1 LPLGGANSITQIAVE
16 GRVPPEGQWPEAD
29 FRRAVHRYFETM
41 GIPIKRGRAF
51 TDADRA
57 GAPPALVINETL
69 ARKMFGDEDPLGQ
82 QLRLGPSSPVR
93 QGTIVGV
100 VGDLH
105 HQRLDVAPAAEVYIN
120 YLQGVPVAPLLV
132 IRTASDPAA
141 MAVAIRTAIREVDR
155 TVIPGSIRTMDD
167 LRAASVSERL
177 FVTGLILS
185 FGALALVLAA
195 IGVYGVLSLVVA
207 ERTREIGIRLAL
219 GASPRGLVAL
229 VVKQSLYLTVIGVVG
244 GVTLSVALS
253 PLVASQLFGVG
264 GTDPVT
270 IAAVVASLLTVAL
283 VAAAIPAA
291 RVLRVDPVKTLRCD

>member
-1 LPLGGANSITQIAVE
+1 
-16 GRVPPEGQWPEAD
+16 
-29 FRRAVHRYFETM
+29 
-41 GIPIKRGRAF
+41 
-51 TDADRA
+51 
-57 GAPPALVINETL
+57 
-69 ARKMFGDEDPLGQ
+69 
-82 QLRLGPSSPVR
+82 
-93 QGTIVGV
+93 
-100 VGDLH
+100 
-105 HQRLDVAPAAEVYIN
+105 
-120 YLQGVPVAPLLV
+120 
-132 IRTASDPAA
+132 
-141 MAVAIRTAIREVDR
+141 
-155 TVIPGSIRTMDD
+155 
-167 LRAASVSERL
+167 VSERL